1 MNKKQKTIVGVSS
14 SSHGARVN
22 KMVKIV
28 DKYEDPNC
36 EIWYG
41 TKRPFKNRPTYSCL
55 EPGCANHI
63 FVGYHT
69 KNISDF
75 GQSSNVIVRPD
86 PKWGRLWEL
95 RCELEAYCGYHELP
109 TPKAISATL
118 RRQTTEEED
127 NVVKQLQKE
136 IDVMDTHLDKYHMRN
151 DTLLQ
156 QSSVETEYSLGDI
169 QSEGIE
175 YYSDID
181 TDFVKYLPSCLPK
194 CC

>member
-1 MNKKQKTIVGVSS
+1 MNKKQNTIVGASS
-14 SSHGARVN
+14 SSHGARGN
-22 KMVKIV
+22 MKMKII
-28 DKYEDPNC
+28 DKYEDPNGD
-36 EIWYG
+36 IWYG
-41 TKRPFKNRPTYSCL
+41 TKRPFENRPTYSCL
-55 EPGCANHI
+55 EPECANHI

-69 KNISDF
+69 TNISDF

-95 RCELEAYCGYHELP
+95 RCELEAYYGYHELP
-109 TPKAISATL
+109 TPKVISGTL
-118 RRQTTEEED
+118 QRQSTEEED

-136 IDVMDTHLDKYHMRN
+136 IAVMDTHLDKYHMRN

-156 QSSVETEYSLGDI
+156 QTSVETEYSLGDI
-169 QSEGIE
+169 QAEGIE

-181 TDFVKYLPSCLPK
+181 MDFVKYLPSCLPK

>member
-1 MNKKQKTIVGVSS
+1 MNKKKNTIVGASS

-22 KMVKIV
+22 MKIKIV
-28 DKYEDPNC
+28 DKYEDLNGV
-36 EIWYG
+36 IWYEM
-41 TKRPFKNRPTYSCL
+41 KRPFENRPTYSCL

-75 GQSSNVIVRPD
+75 GQSSDVIVRPY

-109 TPKAISATL
+109 IPKAISATL

-151 DTLLQ
+151 DTLL
-156 QSSVETEYSLGDI
+156 
-169 QSEGIE
+169 
-175 YYSDID
+175 
-181 TDFVKYLPSCLPK
+181 
-194 CC
+194 